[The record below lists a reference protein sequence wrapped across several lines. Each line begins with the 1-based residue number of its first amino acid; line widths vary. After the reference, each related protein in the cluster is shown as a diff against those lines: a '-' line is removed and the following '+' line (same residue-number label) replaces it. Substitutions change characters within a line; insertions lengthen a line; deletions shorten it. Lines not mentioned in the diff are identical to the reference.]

1 MSIYGHTKINIE
13 SLKRW
18 ANTLSVEN
26 INKVDYCGKSIVLN
40 EDSKQVLKNQ
50 IHGFVTLINE
60 LKAGDDWRT
69 CEGILSPI
77 FYNAFIRINNSSI
90 KIGDY
95 YECLIISSDVQT
107 RKSFDYTSV
116 GSIDIYNGEKE
127 IATIGSK
134 SDLIWTTFY
143 DYFINENEDGSVDQI
158 YENHESVLSIQL
170 FDVENEP
177 EEQLDRLVNELLLQ
191 VSMEY
196 GMNFKKYSVDSVLK
210 LIGDD
215 SKHIMQYKPIGYDYL
230 PMMYLNN
237 AINTQDERMSYL
249 SYYQVIEYFFVRLQN
264 YHILNELSQI
274 DTANIDHNKLRKI
287 LSNYRK
293 ISTERES
300 LNLVLFK
307 SIDVSKLKIWLNSN
321 QKYQSIY
328 CSSAELNI
336 DISKDD
342 KIIISKLAERVYS
355 FRCSIAHAKGDTEEY
370 IAIPGFSNRIIA
382 DELPLI
388 KYLAFAVIEK
398 CSGI

>member
-1 MSIYGHTKINIE
+1 
-13 SLKRW
+13 
-18 ANTLSVEN
+18 
-26 INKVDYCGKSIVLN
+26 
-40 EDSKQVLKNQ
+40 
-50 IHGFVTLINE
+50 
-60 LKAGDDWRT
+60 
-69 CEGILSPI
+69 
-77 FYNAFIRINNSSI
+77 
-90 KIGDY
+90 
-95 YECLIISSDVQT
+95 
-107 RKSFDYTSV
+107 
-116 GSIDIYNGEKE
+116 
-127 IATIGSK
+127 
-134 SDLIWTTFY
+134 
-143 DYFINENEDGSVDQI
+143 
-158 YENHESVLSIQL
+158 
-170 FDVENEP
+170 
-177 EEQLDRLVNELLLQ
+177 
-191 VSMEY
+191 
-196 GMNFKKYSVDSVLK
+196 MNFKKYSVDSVLK

>member
-134 SDLIWTTFY
+134 SDLIWTTLTKFTRIMKVFY
-143 DYFINENEDGSVDQI
+143 QFNYLMSK
-158 YENHESVLSIQL
+158 
-170 FDVENEP
+170 
-177 EEQLDRLVNELLLQ
+177 
-191 VSMEY
+191 
-196 GMNFKKYSVDSVLK
+196 MNQK
-210 LIGDD
+210 
-215 SKHIMQYKPIGYDYL
+215 
-230 PMMYLNN
+230 NN
-237 AINTQDERMSYL
+237 
-249 SYYQVIEYFFVRLQN
+249 
-264 YHILNELSQI
+264 
-274 DTANIDHNKLRKI
+274 
-287 LSNYRK
+287 
-293 ISTERES
+293 
-300 LNLVLFK
+300 
-307 SIDVSKLKIWLNSN
+307 SIDW
-321 QKYQSIY
+321 
-328 CSSAELNI
+328 
-336 DISKDD
+336 
-342 KIIISKLAERVYS
+342 
-355 FRCSIAHAKGDTEEY
+355 
-370 IAIPGFSNRIIA
+370 
-382 DELPLI
+382 
-388 KYLAFAVIEK
+388 
-398 CSGI
+398 